1 MGIRSVQVQVAVPV
15 PPGTPEADV
24 GPALL
29 RLWLV
34 EQVRLRRMGVGKA
47 AELSSL
53 PRADFMRLLGV
64 HGVPVIDH
72 AVEDLDQE
80 LVRFGTA

>member
-1 MGIRSVQVQVAVPV
+1 MAIRSVQIQVMVPV
-15 PPGTPEADV
+15 PPGTTEADV
-24 GPALL
+24 GPELL
-29 RLWLV
+29 RLWLI

-53 PRADFMRLLGV
+53 PRADFMQLLGV

-72 AVEDLDQE
+72 TVDELDRE
-80 LVRFGTA
+80 LARFSV